1 MSGATDSAK
10 RFVVPAL
17 LVALVA
23 AAGIWMFTGGD
34 DTKKMVARFPRAIA
48 VYEGSD
54 VRVLGVAVGTVDKI
68 TPSGTDVTVEISYDD
83 DVKLPKDAQAVIIA
97 PSIVGDR
104 YIQIT
109 PAYTGGETLPDGA
122 TLATDNTSVPLE
134 LDQIYSSL
142 NDLNVALGPNG
153 ANENGAL
160 TDLLEVT
167 ADNFSGQGEQF
178 NETITNFSQLSQT
191 LEDNKEELFGSAA
204 QLEEFIFTLA
214 QNDST
219 VRAFNESLSDVST
232 MLNGEKQELAAAL
245 KNLSVAL
252 GEVTTFVKDNKASLS
267 RNIKGI
273 NRIAKVLVKQRAA
286 LEETLINAPIALNN
300 LALTYNPQAG
310 TLDTNAN
317 LGSLVGN
324 IESNPALVLC
334 TFVEPNDPT
343 GSLCDSINQIIP
355 RAGVFTQ
362 GTGTSS
368 NETFDLTLGGLV
380 EVAR

>member
-1 MSGATDSAK
+1 
-10 RFVVPAL
+10 
-17 LVALVA
+17 
-23 AAGIWMFTGGD
+23 MFTGGD
-34 DTKKMVARFPRAIA
+34 DTKKMVAHFPRAIS

-68 TPSGTDVTVEISYDD
+68 TPSGTDVIVEISYDD
-83 DVKLPKDAQAVIIA
+83 DVNLPKDAQAVIIA

-104 YIQIT
+104 YVQIT

-219 VRAFNESLSDVST
+219 VRAFNESLSNVST
-232 MLNGEKQELAAAL
+232 MLNGESDELAAAL

-252 GEVTTFVKDNKASLS
+252 GEVTTFVQDNKAEPVAQHQGHQPG
-267 RNIKGI
+267 REGP
-273 NRIAKVLVKQRAA
+273 RQAARRPRGDAHQR
-286 LEETLINAPIALNN
+286 PDR
-300 LALTYNPQAG
+300 PQQPGTDLQPAG
-310 TLDTNAN
+310 GHARH
-317 LGSLVGN
+317 
-324 IESNPALVLC
+324 ER
-334 TFVEPNDPT
+334 
-343 GSLCDSINQIIP
+343 QP
-355 RAGVFTQ
+355 RQSG
-362 GTGTSS
+362 
-368 NETFDLTLGGLV
+368 D
-380 EVAR
+380 